1 MLKRKNPFVKAILN
15 DRKEM
20 ESKYKSDF
28 NNTKKALEEMQI
40 AMKKLSAKKTKLVLV
55 GFIHKKPHST

>member
-1 MLKRKNPFVKAILN
+1 MLKRKNPFVKAVLN

-28 NNTKKALEEMQI
+28 NNAKKALEEMRTCMQ
-40 AMKKLSAKKTKLVLV
+40 KLSAK
-55 GFIHKKPHST
+55 

>member
-1 MLKRKNPFVKAILN
+1 MLKRKNQFVKASLN

-40 AMKKLSAKKTKLVLV
+40 VMKKLSAK
-55 GFIHKKPHST
+55 

>member
-20 ESKYKSDF
+20 QTEYKSAFKDA
-28 NNTKKALEEMQI
+28 KKALEEMRTCMQ
-40 AMKKLSAKKTKLVLV
+40 KLSAK
-55 GFIHKKPHST
+55 

>member
-20 ESKYKSDF
+20 QTEYKSDF
-28 NNTKKALEEMQI
+28 NNAKKALEEMRICMQ
-40 AMKKLSAKKTKLVLV
+40 KLAAK
-55 GFIHKKPHST
+55 

>member
-20 ESKYKSDF
+20 QTEYTSAFKDD
-28 NNTKKALEEMQI
+28 KKALEEMQI
-40 AMKKLSAKKTKLVLV
+40 AMKKLSAK
-55 GFIHKKPHST
+55 

>member
-20 ESKYKSDF
+20 QTEYKSNF
-28 NNTKKALEEMQI
+28 NNAKKALKEMQI
-40 AMKKLSAKKTKLVLV
+40 AMKKLSAK
-55 GFIHKKPHST
+55 

>member
-20 ESKYKSDF
+20 ESKYKSEF
-28 NNTKKALEEMQI
+28 NNAKKALEEMRACMQ
-40 AMKKLSAKKTKLVLV
+40 KLSAK
-55 GFIHKKPHST
+55 

>member
-20 ESKYKSDF
+20 QTEYKSALKDA
-28 NNTKKALEEMQI
+28 KKALEEMQI
-40 AMKKLSAKKTKLVLV
+40 AMQKLSAK
-55 GFIHKKPHST
+55 

>member
-20 ESKYKSDF
+20 ETEYKNDL
-28 NNTKKALEEMQI
+28 NNAKKALEEMQI
-40 AMKKLSAKKTKLVLV
+40 AMKKLSAK
-55 GFIHKKPHST
+55 

>member
-28 NNTKKALEEMQI
+28 NNTKKAFEEMRTCMQ
-40 AMKKLSAKKTKLVLV
+40 KLSAK
-55 GFIHKKPHST
+55 

>member
-20 ESKYKSDF
+20 ESKYKADF
-28 NNTKKALEEMQI
+28 NNAKKALEEMRTCMQ
-40 AMKKLSAKKTKLVLV
+40 KLSAK
-55 GFIHKKPHST
+55 